1 MKNKPSLAYQRK
13 RPRFKSN
20 KPVGMQ
26 KPANGQSGG
35 APDSDD
41 EDNDTPTSMEARTQE
56 AEAAYQF
63 ADQDAPEST
72 PPANAPESREP
83 RDQREPREPR
93 DQRDARPPRD
103 QREPR
108 DNQSAPSADGAEQA
122 GDATSTDPAA
132 IRREQERMRRD
143 QERDRREN
151 ERKERDRRENERR
164 DQQKREQDRRERER
178 ILEMRSLDVDSICNK
193 AWDIYSA
200 EVKEEGVELFPDN
213 DARELCK
220 RSFRLAEIFLLEEAR
235 LRKLRSEPLPELA
248 PEPTTAPIAEAPAAT
263 AEQPAE
269 EQTMGE

>member
-26 KPANGQSGG
+26 KPSGAAGG
-35 APDSDD
+35 APNDSED

-63 ADQDAPEST
+63 ADQDAPESP
-72 PPANAPESREP
+72 PPAHAPEPREP
-83 RDQREPREPR
+83 RENRDQREPRE
-93 DQRDARPPRD
+93 QRDPRPPR
-103 QREPR
+103 E
-108 DNQSAPSADGAEQA
+108 NQPAPSGDGPEQA

-164 DQQKREQDRRERER
+164 EQQKREQDRRERER
-178 ILEMRSLDVDSICNK
+178 IMEMRSLDVDSICNK

-235 LRKLRSEPLPELA
+235 LRKLRSEPLPELS
-248 PEPTTAPIAEAPAAT
+248 PEPPAAVGEPAAPA
-263 AEQPAE
+263 PAE